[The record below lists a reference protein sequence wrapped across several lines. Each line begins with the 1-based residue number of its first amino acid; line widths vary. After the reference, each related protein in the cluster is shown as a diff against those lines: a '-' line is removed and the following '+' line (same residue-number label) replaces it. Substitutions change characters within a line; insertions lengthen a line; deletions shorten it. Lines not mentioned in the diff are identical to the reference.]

1 MSAFVL
7 RWFFINRLSRSELPF
22 QSKLYIAIINYLS
35 DICKQFFLFTYRV
48 NSGSLARKLCRQFI
62 TLALRRIKQLYQIV
76 RALQSIEPLRSR
88 FWLNIRSGSDSAISC
103 QLHTL
108 GGIVGMVT
116 ICTVYQT
123 YFRLASKINMQA
135 SPYHHAR
142 VKPFEPPKFNINYQK
157 ILQSV
162 ANVKQGNT
170 FLQRSLLTT
179 TRPSDRPEEEV
190 SEQKT
195 VLENGLQFD

>member
-7 RWFFINRLSRSELPF
+7 TLVIGQPIKSLGIAVPKQTLYCYN
-22 QSKLYIAIINYLS
+22 KLLVRHL
-35 DICKQFFLFTYRV
+35 QVVFLFTYRV

-123 YFRLASKINMQA
+123 YFRLASKISMQA

-157 ILQSV
+157 ILRSV
-162 ANVKQGNT
+162 AIVKQGNT
-170 FLQRSLLTT
+170 FLQLSSLF
-179 TRPSDRPEEEV
+179 S
-190 SEQKT
+190 KIAYMH
-195 VLENGLQFD
+195 

>member
-35 DICKQFFLFTYRV
+35 DICKQFFILPTKADK
-48 NSGSLARKLCRQFI
+48 GSLTRKLCRQS
-62 TLALRRIKQLYQIV
+62 TESALRRIKQHKHYV

-103 QLHTL
+103 QLHTF

-123 YFRLASKINMQA
+123 YFRLASKISMQA

-157 ILQSV
+157 ILRSV
-162 ANVKQGNT
+162 AIVKQGNT
-170 FLQRSLLTT
+170 FLQLSSLF
-179 TRPSDRPEEEV
+179 S
-190 SEQKT
+190 KIAYMH
-195 VLENGLQFD
+195 